1 MAATGVLPFVRGI
14 DFTRNDFQWR
24 AWSYDKYEDY
34 FPKAVGDMTG
44 LRWLRLNRTKIDWI
58 PDELQSLK
66 KLETLS
72 LVRNN
77 LVTLHGEVPQLPCL
91 RSLNCRHNRLKNSG
105 IPPDVFDLEDLF
117 VVDLS
122 YNDLR
127 EIPTN
132 LEHARGLLVLNL
144 AYNRIETIPHQL
156 FVSLVDLIHLDL
168 SGNQLETLPPQMR
181 RLVSLQ
187 TLVLNDNPLG
197 HYQLRQLP
205 ALTSL
210 QVLHMRNTQRTVIN
224 TPVSLDSS
232 AVLSDVDFS
241 QNALPRIPDVLY
253 TLPTLRRLNLSDNA
267 ITEVSPVIGDVWKNI
282 RSLNLSRNKLTSLP
296 AALCRLTTLTHLYL
310 NDNLLDFEGIPSGIG
325 KLHNLVVFMAAY
337 NNLEMIPEGVVRCG
351 RLKKLVLCHNRLITL
366 PEAIHLLTDLEVL
379 DLKDNPDLVMPPKPL
394 ECQRGAGAEF
404 YNVDFSLS
412 EQLRLAGATPTAQI
426 PAPTPVKDPIA
437 RKMRLRR
444 RREGEADSDQAKI
457 LKGMTDVAMEKDRNG
472 RSGGED
478 RVDSLK
484 PKRWDEA
491 LEKPPIDYS
500 EIFEEDVGQMP
511 GTFVWEIDNFL
522 PNPLDESLV
531 GKFHEG
537 DCYIVLKTFIEETQN
552 LNWLIYYWIGAETTL
567 DKKAC
572 AAIHAVNLR
581 NFLGAHCRTVR
592 EEQAD
597 ESPEFL
603 QLFGGHINYRKGN
616 RASSGFYNV
625 EEVEY
630 VVRLYRLHSRNRL
643 LHVESVAVD
652 PSSLDPRYVFVLDAG
667 RKLFVWS
674 GRVSQNTMV
683 SKGRL
688 LAEKINKNER
698 KNYSEVIT
706 CAQSEEEEDF
716 WNALGCTDPSELEDF
731 EPVEHVPENFAPAHP
746 CLYKVGLGMGYL
758 ELPQVEVPEGK
769 LVQSLLDTKNVYIL
783 DCNSDL
789 FVWLGKRSTR
799 LVRAAA
805 LKLCQELLCMIHR
818 PSHAIVNRCQEGT
831 ETMVFKSKFVGW
843 DDVIAVDFT
852 RTAESVAR
860 TGADLQKWM
869 STQKTKTDLSAL
881 FMPRQPA
888 MSKEEATQLME
899 EWNEDLE
906 AMEAFVLEGKKFVKL
921 PEEELG
927 HFYSADCYVFL
938 CRYWVPAE
946 APGEGDGDEPV
957 VKNGPDG
964 GAGDEDEE
972 MEEEEE
978 TVEDDYT
985 CVVYF
990 WQGRDAGNMGWLTF
1004 TFSLQKKF
1012 EALFGDKLQV
1022 LRTHQQQENLKF
1034 LSHFKRKFIIHT
1046 GSRKKSQTEQNNAVE
1061 LFHLRANGSPICT
1074 RCVQIPPTASNL
1086 NSAFCYILKVPF
1098 EQDGEEDG
1106 MVYVW
1111 IGSKADED
1119 DVRLAEELARSL
1131 YGAMEYSIVTID
1143 EGEEPENFFW
1153 VGLGGKAPY
1162 DDEADFL
1169 QHARLFRCSN
1179 EKGYFAISEKC
1190 ADFCQDDL
1198 ADDDI
1203 MILDNG
1209 AQVFIWVG
1217 SRCSEVEVKLAYKS
1231 AQVYVQNLRVK
1242 QPELPR
1248 KLMLT
1253 VKGKESKRF
1262 TKCFHGWG
1270 AYKTVAE

>member
-14 DFTRNDFQWR
+14 DFTRNDFQ
-24 AWSYDKYEDY
+24 EDY
-34 FPKAVGDMTG
+34 FPKAVGEMTG

-58 PDELQSLK
+58 PDELQGLK

-105 IPPDVFDLEDLF
+105 IPPDIFDLEDLF

-132 LEHARGLLVLNL
+132 LERARGLLVLNL

-187 TLVLNDNPLG
+187 TLVLNDNPS
-197 HYQLRQLP
+197 RPLP
-205 ALTSL
+205 AEAAPSTDI
-210 QVLHMRNTQRTVIN
+210 TT
-224 TPVSLDSS
+224 T
-232 AVLSDVDFS
+232 VLSDVDFS

-253 TLPTLRRLNLSDNA
+253 TLTTLRRLNLSDNA

-296 AALCRLTTLTHLYL
+296 AALCKLTTLTHLYL
-310 NDNLLDFEGIPSGIG
+310 NDNMLDFEGIPSGIG
-325 KLHNLVVFMAAY
+325 KLHNLEVFMAAY

-457 LKGMTDVAMEKDRNG
+457 LKGMTDVAKEKDRNG

-531 GKFHEG
+531 GKFYEG
-537 DCYIVLKTFIEETQN
+537 DCYIVLKTFVEESQN
-552 LNWLIYYWIGAETTL
+552 LNWLIYYWIGSETTL

-603 QLFGGHINYRKGN
+603 QLFGGHINYHKGN

-667 RKLFVWS
+667 RKIFVWS
-674 GRVSQNTMV
+674 GRHSQNTMV

-698 KNYSEVIT
+698 KNYSRSSLVHSPKRT
-706 CAQSEEEEDF
+706 RRTSGVHLAVQTPASLKTSSR
-716 WNALGCTDPSELEDF
+716 ASTYRRASHPPTPACTRLAF
-731 EPVEHVPENFAPAHP
+731 
-746 CLYKVGLGMGYL
+746 GMGYL

-869 STQKTKTDLSAL
+869 ATQKTKTDLSAL

-888 MSKEEATQLME
+888 MSKEEAAQLME

-946 APGEGDGDEPV
+946 GPGDGDEAA
-957 VKNGPDG
+957 VKNGHDG

-972 MEEEEE
+972 VEEEEE
-978 TVEDDYT
+978 ALEDDYT

-1074 RCVQIPPTASNL
+1074 RCVQIPPCASNL

-1131 YGAMEYSIVTID
+1131 YGAMEYSIVTVD

-1162 DDEADFL
+1162 DT
-1169 QHARLFRCSN
+1169 HARLFRCSN

-1253 VKGKESKRF
+1253 VKGKESRRF

>member
-1 MAATGVLPFVRGI
+1 MRVWSWDPLVL
-14 DFTRNDFQWR
+14 Q
-24 AWSYDKYEDY
+24 EDY
-34 FPKAVGDMTG
+34 FPKAVAEMTG
-44 LRWLRLNRTKIDWI
+44 LRWLRLNRTNIDWI
-58 PDELQSLK
+58 PDELLSLK

-77 LVTLHGEVPQLPCL
+77 LVTLHGEVPALPCL

-105 IPPDVFDLEDLF
+105 IPPQVFDLEDLS

-127 EIPTN
+127 EIPTD

-144 AYNRIETIPHQL
+144 AYNRIENIPHQL

-241 QNALPRIPDVLY
+241 QNGLPRIPDVLY
-253 TLPTLRRLNLSDNA
+253 TLSTLRRLNLSDNA
-267 ITEVSPVIGDVWKNI
+267 ITEVSPVIGDVWKNL
-282 RSLNLSRNKLTSLP
+282 RTLNLSRNKLTSLP
-296 AALCRLTTLTHLYL
+296 AALCKLTTLTRLYL
-310 NDNLLDFEGIPSGIG
+310 NDNQLDFEGIPSGIG
-325 KLHNLVVFMAAY
+325 KLHNLEVFMAAH

-394 ECQRGAGAEF
+394 ECQRGAGTEF
-404 YNVDFSLS
+404 YNIDFSLG
-412 EQLRLAGATPTAQI
+412 EQLRLATPAAQI
-426 PAPTPVKDPIA
+426 PAPPPVKDPIA

-457 LKGMTDVAMEKDRNG
+457 LKGMTDVAKEKDRKSG
-472 RSGGED
+472 GGGGGGGGED

-511 GTFVWEIDNFL
+511 GIFVWEIDNFL
-522 PNPLDESLV
+522 PNPLDDSLV
-531 GKFHEG
+531 GKFYEG
-537 DCYIVLKTFIEETQN
+537 DCYIVLKTFVEETQN
-552 LNWLIYYWIGAETTL
+552 LNWHIYYWIGSETTL

-581 NFLGAHCRTVR
+581 NFLGAHCRTGR

-603 QLFGGHINYRKGN
+603 LLFGGSLNYHKGN

-630 VVRLYRLHSRNRL
+630 VVRLYRLQPQQHRL
-643 LHVESVAVD
+643 LHIESVAVE
-652 PSSLDPRYVFVLDAG
+652 PNSLDPRYVFVLDAG
-667 RKLFVWS
+667 RKIFVWS
-674 GRVSQNTMV
+674 GRFSKSTMV

-706 CAQSEEEEDF
+706 CSQSEEEEDF
-716 WNALGCTDPSELEDF
+716 WKALGGSPEPGF
-731 EPVEHVPENFAPAHP
+731 EPAEHVPEGFTPAHP
-746 CLYKVGLGMGYL
+746 CLYRVGLGMGYL

-769 LVQSLLDTKNVYIL
+769 LTQSLLDTRHVYIL
-783 DCNSDL
+783 DCNSEL

-818 PSHAIVNRCQEGT
+818 PAHALLNRCQEGT
-831 ETMVFKSKFVGW
+831 ESMVFKSKFVGW

-927 HFYSADCYVFL
+927 HFYSGDCYVFL

-946 APGEGDGDEPV
+946 SPAEGCAENTAEQPTEDKEE
-957 VKNGPDG
+957 
-964 GAGDEDEE
+964 DEDEE
-972 MEEEEE
+972 EEEL
-978 TVEDDYT
+978 EDDYT

-1012 EALFGDKLQV
+1012 EALFGEKLQV

-1034 LSHFKRKFIIHT
+1034 LSHFKRKFIIHK
-1046 GSRKKSQTEQNNAVE
+1046 GSRKKPENGVE
-1061 LFHLRANGSPICT
+1061 LFHLRANGSLICT
-1074 RCVQIPPTASNL
+1074 RCVQIPATASNL

-1098 EQDGEEDG
+1098 EQEGEDDG

-1111 IGSKADED
+1111 IGSEADED

-1131 YGAMEYSIVTID
+1131 YGSMEYSIVTVA
-1143 EGEEPENFFW
+1143 EGEEPDNFFW

-1162 DDEADFL
+1162 DEEADFL
-1169 QHARLFRCSN
+1169 QHVRLFRCSN

-1209 AQVFIWVG
+1209 AQVFLWVG

-1253 VKGKESKRF
+1253 VKGKESRRF

-1270 AYKTVAE
+1270 AHKTVAE

>member
-1 MAATGVLPFVRGI
+1 MPRNSSDSTDRRVQTPADSDCELPTLLADSLTGLRLQADDDPNKGLCTSDQVAPRTLSENIKMAATGVLPFVRGI
-14 DFTRNDFQWR
+14 DFTRNDFQ
-24 AWSYDKYEDY
+24 EDY
-34 FPKAVGDMTG
+34 FPKAVGEMTG

-58 PDELQSLK
+58 PDELQGLK

-105 IPPDVFDLEDLF
+105 IPPDIFDLEDLF

-232 AVLSDVDFS
+232 AVLSGELPDLPSHGDSSANPREQGARTSSGHAPAARSDPPCPGLVSALKSSGASWTGRRPTSPSRWSEAAFVTASCCSGLGARRCPRSVRGSRRYAVLGGVQASPGVDHPRTSTPRRGPDREGQNEQPGRGPNLSLLSALWDVDFS

-253 TLPTLRRLNLSDNA
+253 TLTTLRRLNLSDNA

-296 AALCRLTTLTHLYL
+296 AALCKLTTLTHLYL
-310 NDNLLDFEGIPSGIG
+310 NDNMLDFEGIPSGIG
-325 KLHNLVVFMAAY
+325 KLHNLEVFMAAY

-457 LKGMTDVAMEKDRNG
+457 LKGMTDVAKEKDRNG

-531 GKFHEG
+531 GKFYEG
-537 DCYIVLKTFIEETQN
+537 DCYIVLKTFVEESQN
-552 LNWLIYYWIGAETTL
+552 LNWLIYYWIGSETTL

-603 QLFGGHINYRKGN
+603 QLFGGHINYHKGN

-625 EEVEY
+625 EEVDAGRTGMKE
-630 VVRLYRLHSRNRL
+630 RWL
-643 LHVESVAVD
+643 LTTRRETRPERGGSGFRSVD
-652 PSSLDPRYVFVLDAG
+652 PSVTR
-667 RKLFVWS
+667 
-674 GRVSQNTMV
+674 
-683 SKGRL
+683 
-688 LAEKINKNER
+688 ER
-698 KNYSEVIT
+698 
-706 CAQSEEEEDF
+706 
-716 WNALGCTDPSELEDF
+716 
-731 EPVEHVPENFAPAHP
+731 
-746 CLYKVGLGMGYL
+746 
-758 ELPQVEVPEGK
+758 
-769 LVQSLLDTKNVYIL
+769 
-783 DCNSDL
+783 
-789 FVWLGKRSTR
+789 R
-799 LVRAAA
+799 LVVTR
-805 LKLCQELLCMIHR
+805 QR
-818 PSHAIVNRCQEGT
+818 TR
-831 ETMVFKSKFVGW
+831 
-843 DDVIAVDFT
+843 VDL
-852 RTAESVAR
+852 V
-860 TGADLQKWM
+860 K
-869 STQKTKTDLSAL
+869 
-881 FMPRQPA
+881 
-888 MSKEEATQLME
+888 QL
-899 EWNEDLE
+899 
-906 AMEAFVLEGKKFVKL
+906 
-921 PEEELG
+921 
-927 HFYSADCYVFL
+927 
-938 CRYWVPAE
+938 
-946 APGEGDGDEPV
+946 
-957 VKNGPDG
+957 
-964 GAGDEDEE
+964 
-972 MEEEEE
+972 
-978 TVEDDYT
+978 
-985 CVVYF
+985 
-990 WQGRDAGNMGWLTF
+990 
-1004 TFSLQKKF
+1004 
-1012 EALFGDKLQV
+1012 
-1022 LRTHQQQENLKF
+1022 
-1034 LSHFKRKFIIHT
+1034 
-1046 GSRKKSQTEQNNAVE
+1046 
-1061 LFHLRANGSPICT
+1061 
-1074 RCVQIPPTASNL
+1074 
-1086 NSAFCYILKVPF
+1086 
-1098 EQDGEEDG
+1098 
-1106 MVYVW
+1106 
-1111 IGSKADED
+1111 
-1119 DVRLAEELARSL
+1119 
-1131 YGAMEYSIVTID
+1131 
-1143 EGEEPENFFW
+1143 
-1153 VGLGGKAPY
+1153 
-1162 DDEADFL
+1162 
-1169 QHARLFRCSN
+1169 
-1179 EKGYFAISEKC
+1179 
-1190 ADFCQDDL
+1190 
-1198 ADDDI
+1198 
-1203 MILDNG
+1203 G
-1209 AQVFIWVG
+1209 AQLG
-1217 SRCSEVEVKLAYKS
+1217 
-1231 AQVYVQNLRVK
+1231 
-1242 QPELPR
+1242 P
-1248 KLMLT
+1248 
-1253 VKGKESKRF
+1253 
-1262 TKCFHGWG
+1262 G
-1270 AYKTVAE
+1270 ARRL

>member
-1 MAATGVLPFVRGI
+1 
-14 DFTRNDFQWR
+14 
-24 AWSYDKYEDY
+24 
-34 FPKAVGDMTG
+34 
-44 LRWLRLNRTKIDWI
+44 
-58 PDELQSLK
+58 
-66 KLETLS
+66 
-72 LVRNN
+72 
-77 LVTLHGEVPQLPCL
+77 
-91 RSLNCRHNRLKNSG
+91 
-105 IPPDVFDLEDLF
+105 
-117 VVDLS
+117 
-122 YNDLR
+122 
-127 EIPTN
+127 
-132 LEHARGLLVLNL
+132 
-144 AYNRIETIPHQL
+144 
-156 FVSLVDLIHLDL
+156 
-168 SGNQLETLPPQMR
+168 
-181 RLVSLQ
+181 
-187 TLVLNDNPLG
+187 
-197 HYQLRQLP
+197 
-205 ALTSL
+205 
-210 QVLHMRNTQRTVIN
+210 
-224 TPVSLDSS
+224 
-232 AVLSDVDFS
+232 
-241 QNALPRIPDVLY
+241 
-253 TLPTLRRLNLSDNA
+253 
-267 ITEVSPVIGDVWKNI
+267 
-282 RSLNLSRNKLTSLP
+282 
-296 AALCRLTTLTHLYL
+296 
-310 NDNLLDFEGIPSGIG
+310 
-325 KLHNLVVFMAAY
+325 
-337 NNLEMIPEGVVRCG
+337 
-351 RLKKLVLCHNRLITL
+351 
-366 PEAIHLLTDLEVL
+366 
-379 DLKDNPDLVMPPKPL
+379 
-394 ECQRGAGAEF
+394 
-404 YNVDFSLS
+404 
-412 EQLRLAGATPTAQI
+412 
-426 PAPTPVKDPIA
+426 
-437 RKMRLRR
+437 MRLRR

-457 LKGMTDVAMEKDRNG
+457 LKGMTDVAKEKDRNG

-531 GKFHEG
+531 GKFYEG
-537 DCYIVLKTFIEETQN
+537 DCYIVLKTYVEESQN
-552 LNWLIYYWIGAETTL
+552 LNWLIYYWIGSETTL

-581 NFLGAHCRTVR
+581 NFLGAHCRTAR

-603 QLFGGHINYRKGN
+603 QLFGGHINYHKGN

-667 RKLFVWS
+667 RKIFVWS
-674 GRVSQNTMV
+674 GRCSQNTMV

-706 CAQSEEEEDF
+706 CAQSEEDEEDF
-716 WNALGCTDPSELEDF
+716 WSALGCMDPSELEDF

-831 ETMVFKSKFVGW
+831 ESMVFKSKFVGW

-888 MSKEEATQLME
+888 MSKEEAAQLME

-946 APGEGDGDEPV
+946 GPGDGDEAV

-972 MEEEEE
+972 IEEEEE
-978 TVEDDYT
+978 AVEDDYT

-1046 GSRKKSQTEQNNAVE
+1046 GSRKKSQTGENNAVE

-1074 RCVQIPPTASNL
+1074 RCVQIPPSASNL

-1131 YGAMEYSIVTID
+1131 YGAMEYSIVTVD

-1162 DDEADFL
+1162 DT
-1169 QHARLFRCSN
+1169 
-1179 EKGYFAISEKC
+1179 
-1190 ADFCQDDL
+1190 
-1198 ADDDI
+1198 
-1203 MILDNG
+1203 
-1209 AQVFIWVG
+1209 
-1217 SRCSEVEVKLAYKS
+1217 
-1231 AQVYVQNLRVK
+1231 VYVQNLRVK

-1253 VKGKESKRF
+1253 VKGKESRRF

>member
-1 MAATGVLPFVRGI
+1 MAQTAKMAATGVLPFVRGI
-14 DFTRNDFQWR
+14 DLTRNDFQ
-24 AWSYDKYEDY
+24 EDY
-34 FPKAVGDMTG
+34 FPKAVAEMTG
-44 LRWLRLNRTKIDWI
+44 LRWLRLNRTNIDWI

-77 LVTLHGEVPQLPCL
+77 LVTLHGEVPALPCL

-105 IPPDVFDLEDLF
+105 VPPQIFDLEDLS

-127 EIPTN
+127 EIPTD

-144 AYNRIETIPHQL
+144 AYNRIENIPHQL

-241 QNALPRIPDVLY
+241 QNGLPRIPDVLY
-253 TLPTLRRLNLSDNA
+253 TLSTLRRLNLSDNA
-267 ITEVSPVIGDVWKNI
+267 ITEVSPVIGDVWKNL
-282 RSLNLSRNKLTSLP
+282 RTLNLSRNKLTSLP
-296 AALCRLTTLTHLYL
+296 AALCKLTTLTRLYL
-310 NDNLLDFEGIPSGIG
+310 NDNQLDFDGIPSGIG
-325 KLHNLVVFMAAY
+325 KLHNLEVFMAAH

-394 ECQRGAGAEF
+394 ECQRGAGTEF
-404 YNVDFSLS
+404 YNVDFSLG
-412 EQLRLAGATPTAQI
+412 EQLRLAAPTAQM

-457 LKGMTDVAMEKDRNG
+457 LKGMTDVAKEKDR
-472 RSGGED
+472 RSGGGGGGGGED

-511 GTFVWEIDNFL
+511 GIFVWEIDNFL
-522 PNPLDESLV
+522 PNPLDDSLV

-537 DCYIVLKTFIEETQN
+537 DCYIVLKTFVEETQN
-552 LNWLIYYWIGAETTL
+552 LNWHIYYWIGAETTL

-592 EEQAD
+592 EEQGD

-603 QLFGGHINYRKGN
+603 LLFGGSLNYRKGN

-630 VVRLYRLHSRNRL
+630 VAHLYRLQPQQHRL
-643 LHVESVAVD
+643 LHIESVAVE
-652 PSSLDPRYVFVLDAG
+652 PASLDPRYVFVLDAG
-667 RKLFVWS
+667 RKIFVWS
-674 GRVSQNTMV
+674 GRFSKSTMV

-706 CAQSEEEEDF
+706 CPQSEEDEDF
-716 WNALGCTDPSELEDF
+716 WKALGGPPEPGF
-731 EPVEHVPENFAPAHP
+731 EPTEHVPENFTPAHP
-746 CLYKVGLGMGYL
+746 CLYRVGLGMGYL

-769 LVQSLLDTKNVYIL
+769 LTQSLLDTKHVYIL
-783 DCNSDL
+783 DCNSEL

-818 PSHAIVNRCQEGT
+818 PVHALLNRCQEGT
-831 ETMVFKSKFVGW
+831 ESMVFKSKFVGW

-899 EWNEDLE
+899 EWNDDLE

-946 APGEGDGDEPV
+946 SPAEGGAAEHPAENKDGDE
-957 VKNGPDG
+957 
-964 GAGDEDEE
+964 ED
-972 MEEEEE
+972 EEEEE
-978 TVEDDYT
+978 EELEDDYT

-1012 EALFGDKLQV
+1012 EALFGEKLQV

-1034 LSHFKRKFIIHT
+1034 LSHFKRKFIIHK
-1046 GSRKKSQTEQNNAVE
+1046 GSRKKPENGVE

-1074 RCVQIPPTASNL
+1074 RCVQIPATASNL

-1098 EQDGEEDG
+1098 EQDGEDDG

-1111 IGSKADED
+1111 IGNEADED

-1131 YGAMEYSIVTID
+1131 YGSMEYSIVTVA

-1162 DDEADFL
+1162 DEEADFL
-1169 QHARLFRCSN
+1169 QHVRLFRCSN

-1209 AQVFIWVG
+1209 AQVFLWVG

-1253 VKGKESKRF
+1253 VKGKESRRF

-1270 AYKTVAE
+1270 AHKTVAE

>member
-14 DFTRNDFQWR
+14 DLTRNDFQ
-24 AWSYDKYEDY
+24 EEY

-44 LRWLRLNRTKIDWI
+44 LRWLKLNRTNIDWI
-58 PDELQSLK
+58 PDELQNLK
-66 KLETLS
+66 KLESLS
-72 LVRNN
+72 LVRNS
-77 LVTLHGEVPQLPCL
+77 LVTLHGEVPTLPCL

-105 IPPDVFDLEDLF
+105 VPPEIFDLEDLS

-122 YNDLR
+122 HNDLR
-127 EIPTN
+127 EVPTD
-132 LEHARGLLVLNL
+132 LERARGILVLNL
-144 AYNRIETIPHQL
+144 GYNRIESIPHQL
-156 FVSLVDLIHLDL
+156 FVNLVDLVHLDL

-210 QVLHMRNTQRTVIN
+210 QTLHMRNTQRTVVN
-224 TPVSLDSS
+224 TPVSLDTS

-253 TLPTLRRLNLSDNA
+253 TLTTLRRLNLSDNC
-267 ITEVSPVIGDVWKNI
+267 ISEISPVIGDVWKSI
-282 RSLNLSRNKLTSLP
+282 RILNLSRNKLSSLP
-296 AALCRLTTLTHLYL
+296 ASLCKLTTLTRLYL
-310 NDNLLDFEGIPSGIG
+310 NDNQLDFDGIPSGIG
-325 KLHNLVVFMAAY
+325 KLHNLEVFMAAR

-351 RLKKLVLCHNRLITL
+351 RLKKLMLGHNRLITL

-379 DLKDNPDLVMPPKPL
+379 DLKENPDLIMPPKPL
-394 ECQRGAGAEF
+394 ECQRGSGSEY
-404 YNVDFSLS
+404 YNIDFSLG
-412 EQLRLAGATPTAQI
+412 EQLRLAGAAPAAQI
-426 PAPTPVKDPIA
+426 PAPQAVKDPIA

-457 LKGMTDVAMEKDRNG
+457 LKGMTDVAREKDRNG
-472 RSGGED
+472 RSAADD

-511 GTFVWEIDNFL
+511 GIFVWEIDNFL
-522 PNPLDESLV
+522 PNPLDESLL
-531 GKFHEG
+531 GKFYEG
-537 DCYIVLKTFIEETQN
+537 DCYIVLKTFVEETQN
-552 LNWLIYYWIGAETTL
+552 LDWLIYYWIGSETTL

-572 AAIHAVNLR
+572 SAIHAVNLR
-581 NFLGAHCRTVR
+581 NFLGANCRTVR

-597 ESPEFL
+597 ESGEFL
-603 QLFGGHINYRKGN
+603 ALFGGNVAYLKGS

-625 EEVEY
+625 EDVEY
-630 VVRLYRLHSRNRL
+630 ITRLYRLHSNNRL
-643 LHVESVAVD
+643 LHVESVAVHPD
-652 PSSLDPRYVFVLDAG
+652 SLDPRYVFVLDAG
-667 RKLFVWS
+667 RTLFVWS
-674 GRVSQNTMV
+674 GRHSKNTMV

-698 KNYSEVIT
+698 KNYSEVVT
-706 CAQSEEEEDF
+706 CPQSEEEEDF
-716 WNALGCTDPSELEDF
+716 WKALGVAPADYAGFQPE
-731 EPVEHVPENFAPAHP
+731 EHVPDDFAPAHP
-746 CLYKVGLGMGYL
+746 CLYRVGLGMGYL
-758 ELPQVEVPEGK
+758 ELPQVDLPGGK
-769 LVQSLLDTKNVYIL
+769 LVESLLDTKNVYLL
-783 DCNSDL
+783 DVKSDL

-818 PSHAIVNRCQEGT
+818 PPHATLNRCLEGT
-831 ETMVFKSKFVGW
+831 ESMVFKSKFVGW

-852 RTAESVAR
+852 RTAASVAR

-869 STQKTKTDLSAL
+869 SKQRTKVDLSAL

-888 MSKEEATQLME
+888 MSKEEAKQLME

-927 HFYSADCYVFL
+927 HFHSGDCYVFL
-938 CRYWVPAE
+938 CRYWVPGE
-946 APGEGDGDEPV
+946 AAPAPVGEEGGDGEG
-957 VKNGPDG
+957 K
-964 GAGDEDEE
+964 EE
-972 MEEEEE
+972 GEEEE
-978 TVEDDYT
+978 VEDDYT

-990 WQGRDAGNMGWLTF
+990 WQGRQASNMGWLTF

-1012 EALFGDKLQV
+1012 EALFGSKLQV

-1034 LSHFKRKFIIHT
+1034 LSHFKQKFVIHW
-1046 GSRKKSQTEQNNAVE
+1046 GSRKEAQLREKPNVE
-1061 LFHLRANGSPICT
+1061 LFHLRSNGSPICT

-1098 EQDGEEDG
+1098 EQEDDDSEG
-1106 MVYVW
+1106 IVYVW
-1111 IGSKADED
+1111 IGSKADPDE
-1119 DVRLAEELARSL
+1119 VRLAEELAQSL
-1131 YGAMEYSIVTID
+1131 YGAADYTVVTVC
-1143 EGEEPENFFW
+1143 EGDEPENFFW

-1162 DDEADFL
+1162 DTDAEFL
-1169 QHARLFRCSN
+1169 RYSRLFRCSN
-1179 EKGYFAISEKC
+1179 EKGYFAVSEKC

-1198 ADDDI
+1198 AEEDM
-1203 MILDNG
+1203 MILDSG
-1209 AQVFIWVG
+1209 STVFLWVG
-1217 SRCSEVEVKLAYKS
+1217 KKCSDVEVKLAYKS
-1231 AQVYVQNLRVK
+1231 AQVYVQNLRVA
-1242 QPELPR
+1242 QPDRPR
-1248 KLMLT
+1248 KLVAT
-1253 VKGKESKRF
+1253 WKGKESQRF

-1270 AYKTVAE
+1270 TYKTVAE